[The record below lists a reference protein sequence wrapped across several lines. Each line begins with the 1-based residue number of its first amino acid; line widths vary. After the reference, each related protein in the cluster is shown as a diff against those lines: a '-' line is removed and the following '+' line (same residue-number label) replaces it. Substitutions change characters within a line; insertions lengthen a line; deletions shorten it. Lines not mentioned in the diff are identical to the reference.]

1 MGEGVGITPFCG
13 PADLAVFAGIR
24 QPWARLR
31 WIRCG
36 LVIARGFSLSGLLRA
51 AGHVACLWRCTDGQK
66 PGPCAGVRSATC
78 AADASIE
85 HVEAFEILMCR

>member
-51 AGHVACLWRCTDGQK
+51 AGHVACLWRCTDGL
-66 PGPCAGVRSATC
+66 
-78 AADASIE
+78 AA
-85 HVEAFEILMCR
+85 VELWMMSQIPPRLTTGR